1 MKYLITGGNKGLG
14 QHLTERYQATSL
26 SRQTG
31 FDIHLDAEKI
41 ANLSLDYDIL
51 INNAYDGAFGQTQVL
66 HAVASLWKQH
76 NKSGHIIN
84 IGGVGSEDTSPP
96 FPGWETYNASKRS
109 LKQLSLQ
116 WTQAY
121 RLDQVKFR
129 TSLLTVDRLDTPF
142 GRTTP
147 EWTGNGVNLEN
158 VAEMIDLCLSVKP
171 NTCIGEIKC
180 WVNLDYQT

>member
-14 QHLTERYQATSL
+14 QYLVERYNGYKS
-26 SRQTG
+26 
-31 FDIHLDAEKI
+31 I
-41 ANLSLDYDIL
+41 AIISLDYDVL
-51 INNAYDGAFGQTQVL
+51 INNAYAGNFGQTL
-66 HAVASLWKQH
+66 LLDAVTSLWKKH
-76 NKSGHIIN
+76 KKSGHIIN
-84 IGGVGSEDTSPP
+84 IGGVGSEDFGPP
-96 FPGWETYNASKRS
+96 FPGWETYNAVKRS

-116 WTQAY
+116 WTQAH
-121 RLDQVKFR
+121 RLNQVQFR

-158 VAEMIDLCLSVKP
+158 VAEMIDLCVNTQP

-180 WVNLDYQT
+180 WVNLEYQT

>member
-1 MKYLITGGNKGLG
+1 MKYLITGGNQGLG
-14 QHLTERYQATSL
+14 KYLVDRYNGNSL
-26 SRQTG
+26 SRSNG
-31 FDIHLDAEKI
+31 LNISIECNSI
-41 ANLSLDYDIL
+41 AIISLDYDVFV
-51 INNAYDGAFGQTQVL
+51 NNAYDGAFGQTQVL
-66 HAVASLWKQH
+66 NAVASLWKRHDQA
-76 NKSGHIIN
+76 GTIIN
-84 IGGVGSEDTSPP
+84 IGGVGSEDMSPP

-121 RLDQVKFR
+121 RLNQVKFR

-158 VAEMIDLCLSVKP
+158 VAEMIDLCVSVKP